1 MDAISAQPSSA
12 SANPLLDEG
21 VPTASSIPHRCSC
34 TRTDRVAP
42 TPLRMRS
49 KRRVYSLRLDAKRC
63 KRVMRAHY
71 SAVEKGIADE
81 QLRVFAPG
89 DSDAATTTD
98 DDTAGAADGAAA
110 AAENDDGDQQHVPS
124 GHVLSRLGVATG
136 GVEES
141 CHRCVLPLALVLL
154 LVGAVV
160 TALGCH
166 ADGPTS
172 VMGLF
177 GVALMILAGF
187 MLATGAISWCWRRG
201 GGRAAQPAERLRH
214 VRC

>member
-1 MDAISAQPSSA
+1 MDAILSQPSSA

-21 VPTASSIPHRCSC
+21 LPTASSIPHGCSR

-42 TPLRMRS
+42 TPQRLRS
-49 KRRVYSLRLDAKRC
+49 KRLVHTLRLDAKRC
-63 KRVMRAHY
+63 QGVMSAHY

-89 DSDAATTTD
+89 DSAAAAAATAD
-98 DDTAGAADGAAA
+98 DDTAAA
-110 AAENDDGDQQHVPS
+110 DDGDQQHVPS

-141 CHRCVLPLALVLL
+141 CHRCLLPLALVLL

-160 TALGCH
+160 TALACH
-166 ADGPTS
+166 ADGPSS

-177 GVALMILAGF
+177 GVALMILAVF

-201 GGRAAQPAERLRH
+201 RGRAAPPEGRLGPA
-214 VRC
+214 RC

>member
-1 MDAISAQPSSA
+1 MDAILSQPSSA

-21 VPTASSIPHRCSC
+21 LPTASSIPHGCSR

-42 TPLRMRS
+42 TPQRLRS
-49 KRRVYSLRLDAKRC
+49 KRR
-63 KRVMRAHY
+63 
-71 SAVEKGIADE
+71 
-81 QLRVFAPG
+81 
-89 DSDAATTTD
+89 
-98 DDTAGAADGAAA
+98 
-110 AAENDDGDQQHVPS
+110 HVPS

-141 CHRCVLPLALVLL
+141 CHRCLLPLALVLL

-160 TALGCH
+160 TALACH

-177 GVALMILAGF
+177 GVALMILAVF

-201 GGRAAQPAERLRH
+201 RGRAAPPEGRLGPA
-214 VRC
+214 RC